1 MPGRRGSECIWRTGY
16 EAVCVGR
23 ALFSV
28 TAGLLEKGD
37 AMTEKEMIKISIEEF
52 SRIQDWMLLA
62 DKDTELYKSI
72 RKRYIDLKVIL
83 TTSGVS
89 LTELDRIKE

>member
-1 MPGRRGSECIWRTGY
+1 
-16 EAVCVGR
+16 
-23 ALFSV
+23 
-28 TAGLLEKGD
+28 
-37 AMTEKEMIKISIEEF
+37 MTEKEMIKISIEEF

-83 TTSGVS
+83 TTSGAS

>member
-1 MPGRRGSECIWRTGY
+1 MRRACII
-16 EAVCVGR
+16 
-23 ALFSV
+23 FSNGG
-28 TAGLLEKGD
+28 TLEKGD